1 MCVTGLVVI
10 GIFQSPVMGH
20 RVPCSMTLWDCLSLM
35 VTFCLSKM
43 AMQPASQ
50 SFGIEM
56 RDVPFKAGNRWLS
69 RAAVGSSGM
78 LSLAVC
84 VDCMVLLSGK

>member
-1 MCVTGLVVI
+1 MWVTGLVVI
-10 GIFQSPVMGH
+10 GIFQSPVVGH
-20 RVPCSMTLWDCLSLM
+20 LVPCSMTFCDCLSLT
-35 VTFCLSKM
+35 VTFCLSKI
-43 AMQPASQ
+43 AVHPASQ
-50 SFGIEM
+50 SFGMEI

-69 RAAVGSSGM
+69 RAAMGSSGM